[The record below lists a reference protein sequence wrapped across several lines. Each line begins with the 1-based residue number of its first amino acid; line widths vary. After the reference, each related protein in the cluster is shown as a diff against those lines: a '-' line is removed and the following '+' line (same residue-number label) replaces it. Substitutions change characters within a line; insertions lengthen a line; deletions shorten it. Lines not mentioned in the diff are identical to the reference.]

1 MFKKTVNVKAI
12 IRNPVGVENLQF
24 RRTTGRYKQ
33 KGTWANNKGYM
44 SVSRVDQGGAV
55 ISGKEYKA
63 GQFCPR
69 QNIA

>member
-33 KGTWANNKGYM
+33 KGIFSSNKGYL
-44 SVSRVDQGGAV
+44 SVSRDAG
-55 ISGKEYKA
+55 S
-63 GQFCPR
+63 GQFVAR
-69 QNIA
+69 A

>member
-33 KGTWANNKGYM
+33 KGTFSSNEGYQ
-44 SVSRVDQGGAV
+44 SVSRDAN
-55 ISGKEYKA
+55 S
-63 GQFCPR
+63 GQFVAR
-69 QNIA
+69 A